1 MIGIQ
6 NKGIILGKNPFFSF
20 KAFMDSEN
28 FVITAPKVGSRF
40 LLQVFEKNEVNF
52 KLPTHIHSISDL
64 KVTSSQVITTGDYKL
79 DYDVELYEQSL
90 KNEWNKI
97 IDGKSTKTLVF
108 LYRHPIERFKSA
120 IIQDFAGSITEGRY
134 DNFFYIKELLVNKG
148 FSEENAMM
156 FITQFGPILS
166 NNTGMTVSQDNGYQ
180 QLYMEVEDAFKY
192 LLKVY
197 TSHAVKNGTHHYNDY
212 LSVFDRLDRL
222 GIVKYG
228 ICINLDTK
236 GELEKYF
243 KSYFEKRANVPQIHS
258 NLKNGKHLIENLVSD
273 NKFIREGLHKYLKE
287 DLVIYSILNSK
298 IDGL

>member
-6 NKGIILGKNPFFSF
+6 NKGIILGKNAFFSF
-20 KAFMDSEN
+20 KVFMDNEN

-40 LLQVFEKNEVNF
+40 LLQVFEKNEVDF
-52 KLPTHIHSISDL
+52 KLPCHIHSITDL
-64 KVTSSQVITTGDYKL
+64 KVKNSQVTTTGEYEL
-79 DYDVELYEQSL
+79 DYDVEVYEQSI

-97 IDGKSTKTLVF
+97 IDGKSTKNLVL

-134 DNFFYIKELLVNKG
+134 DNFFYIKELLMNNG
-148 FSEENAMM
+148 FSEEIAMM

-166 NNTGMTVSQDNGYQ
+166 NNTGMTQHQDNAYQ
-180 QLYMEVEDAFKY
+180 QLYIQIEDAFKY

-197 TSHAVKNGTHHYNDY
+197 TSHAVKNGTHHYSDY
-212 LSVFDRLDRL
+212 LSVFDVLDKL

-228 ICINLDTK
+228 TCINLDSK
-236 GELEKYF
+236 GDLENYF
-243 KSYFEKRANVPQIHS
+243 KSYIERKANVPIPHS
-258 NLKNGKHLIENLVSD
+258 NAKNGKDLVTKLFEENRFLRENL
-273 NKFIREGLHKYLKE
+273 HKHLKE

>member
-6 NKGIILGKNPFFSF
+6 NKGIILGKSPFFSF

-40 LLQVFEKNEVNF
+40 LLQVFEKNEVDF

-79 DYDVELYEQSL
+79 HYDVELYEQSL

-134 DNFFYIKELLVNKG
+134 DNFFYIKELLLNKG

-156 FITQFGPILS
+156 FISQFGPILS
-166 NNTGMTVSQDNGYQ
+166 NNTGMTIRQDNSYQ
-180 QLYMEVEDAFKY
+180 QLYMQVEDAFKY

-212 LSVFDRLDRL
+212 LSVFDTLDRL

-228 ICINLDTK
+228 ICINLDT
-236 GELEKYF
+236 KYF

-258 NLKNGKHLIENLVSD
+258 NLKNGKDLIENLVSD
-273 NKFIREGLHKYLKE
+273 NAFIREGLHKYLKE